1 MFAVRLLKNR
11 ISPLIIPEGVTVNH
25 GDMVLV
31 KTEKGEEVATVFY
44 VHSKI
49 ASIIEKNKTPSLPL
63 VRVMTDEDKAVYK
76 EIEEAEAQ
84 GYKDCLRLIKQ
95 HNLVMSLI
103 ACKYTFDR
111 KKVTFYYTAPER
123 VDFRELLKDLT
134 QVFRRVR
141 IDLKHVGVRDETA
154 ICSGYG
160 LCGKPFCCCSFKKAF
175 EPINIKLA
183 RDQGMPITSG
193 KISGT
198 CGRLLCCL
206 DYEYKTY
213 IEAAKGMCPVGSSV
227 MTPDGVGRVN
237 ALLVLSG
244 KISVKHEDGK
254 IKEYTKD
261 EIEMIDT
268 DVNIDID
275 NPYDYKEESEDS
287 IDIKKL
293 EENN

>member
-1 MFAVRLLKNR
+1 MLAVRLLKNR
-11 ISPLIIPEGVTVNH
+11 INPLNIPEGMIVNH

-31 KTEKGEEVATVFY
+31 RTDKGEEVATAFY
-44 VHSKI
+44 VHSQI
-49 ASIIEKNKTPSLPL
+49 ASIIEKTKTPSVPL
-63 VRVMTDEDKAVYK
+63 VRVMTPEDKEVYK
-76 EIEEAEAQ
+76 EIEQAEIQ
-84 GYKDCLRLIKQ
+84 GYKDCVALINK

-160 LCGKPFCCCSFKKAF
+160 LCGKPFCCCSFKKSF

-275 NPYDYKEESEDS
+275 NPYDYKEESDE

-293 EENN
+293 ED

>member
-1 MFAVRLLKNR
+1 MLAVRLLKNR
-11 ISPLIIPEGVTVNH
+11 INPLSIPEGMTVNH

-31 KTEKGEEVATVFY
+31 RTDKGEEVATAFY
-44 VHSKI
+44 VHSQI
-49 ASIIEKNKTPSLPL
+49 ASIIEKTKAPSVPL
-63 VRVMTDEDKAVYK
+63 VRVMTPEDKEVYK
-76 EIEEAEAQ
+76 EIEQAEIQ
-84 GYKDCLRLIKQ
+84 GYKDCVVLINK

-160 LCGKPFCCCSFKKAF
+160 LCGKPFCCCSFKKSF

-275 NPYDYKEESEDS
+275 NPYDYKEESDE

-293 EENN
+293 ED

>member
-11 ISPLIIPEGVTVNH
+11 INPLSIPEGVVVNH

-31 KTEKGEEVATVFY
+31 KTEKGEEVAKVFY

-49 ASIIEKNKTPSLPL
+49 ASIIEQNKTPYLPL
-63 VRVMTDEDKAVYK
+63 VRVMTEEDKAVYK
-76 EIEEAEAQ
+76 EIEEAEAI
-84 GYKDCLRLIKQ
+84 GYKDCVRLIKQ

-160 LCGKPFCCCSFKKAF
+160 LCGKPFCCCSFKKSF

-275 NPYDYKEESEDS
+275 NPYDYKEESDEA

-293 EENN
+293 EDNN

>member
-1 MFAVRLLKNR
+1 MLAVRLLKNR
-11 ISPLIIPEGVTVNH
+11 INPLSIPEGMTVNH

-31 KTEKGEEVATVFY
+31 KTDKGEEVATAFY

-49 ASIIEKNKTPSLPL
+49 ASIIEKSKTPSVPL

-76 EIEEAEAQ
+76 EIEQAEIQ
-84 GYKDCLRLIKQ
+84 GYKDCIALINK

-160 LCGKPFCCCSFKKAF
+160 LCGKPFCCCSFKKSF

-206 DYEYKTY
+206 DYEYNTY

-237 ALLVLSG
+237 ALMVLSG

-275 NPYDYKEESEDS
+275 NPDDYKEESDDN

-293 EENN
+293 ED

>member
-1 MFAVRLLKNR
+1 MLAVRLLKNR
-11 ISPLIIPEGVTVNH
+11 INPLSIPEGITVNH
-25 GDMVLV
+25 GDMVIV
-31 KTEKGEEVATVFY
+31 KTDKGEEVATAFY

-49 ASIIEKNKTPSLPL
+49 ASIIEKSKTPSVPL

-76 EIEEAEAQ
+76 EIEQAEIQ
-84 GYKDCLRLIKQ
+84 GYKDCIALINK

-160 LCGKPFCCCSFKKAF
+160 LCGKPFCCCSFKKSF

-206 DYEYKTY
+206 DYEYNTY

-237 ALLVLSG
+237 ALMVLSG

-275 NPYDYKEESEDS
+275 NPYDYKEESDDN

-293 EENN
+293 ED

>member
-1 MFAVRLLKNR
+1 MLAVRLLKNR
-11 ISPLIIPEGVTVNH
+11 INPLSIPEGMTVNH

-31 KTEKGEEVATVFY
+31 KTDKGEEVATAFY

-49 ASIIEKNKTPSLPL
+49 ASIIEKSKTPSVPL

-76 EIEEAEAQ
+76 EIEQAEIQ
-84 GYKDCLRLIKQ
+84 GYKDCIALINK

-160 LCGKPFCCCSFKKAF
+160 LCGKPFCCCSFKKSF

-206 DYEYKTY
+206 DYEYNTY

-237 ALLVLSG
+237 ALMVLSG

-275 NPYDYKEESEDS
+275 NPYDYKEESDE

-293 EENN
+293 ED